1 MLSLVE
7 NAPTMPFLS
16 FKLIRSQDLQN
27 LIEQSVS
34 ELPEEL
40 AEARQLVSHEEQIL
54 SSARRQAAEILTRA
68 EEEAKD
74 LIGSAHEQVRNI
86 VSESEVIKSV
96 NIEAERIRDQVKSE
110 AQRIYQI
117 TEQEIQATE
126 EESKRRIRL
135 VMDSSIIEA
144 ENIRRGA
151 NSYAESVLHE
161 LERTTMGAIS
171 IIQNGQKQ
179 LENTSKNISRE
190 EHMERFKAALTD
202 VKNLPPDLLNDNVY
216 ERPGI
221 APTIK
226 KTVEEVNQSHRQ
238 S

>member
-7 NAPTMPFLS
+7 NAPTVPFLS
-16 FKLIRSQDLQN
+16 LKLIRSQDLQN

-54 SSARRQAAEILTRA
+54 SSARRQASEILERA

-74 LIGSAHEQVRNI
+74 LVTSAHQQVRHI

-96 NIEAERIRDQVKSE
+96 NLEAERIREQVKSE
-110 AQRIYQI
+110 AQRIYQV
-117 TEQEIQATE
+117 TEQEIKEAE
-126 EESKRRIRL
+126 EESKRRIRF
-135 VMDSSIIEA
+135 VMDSSAIEA

-171 IIQNGQKQ
+171 IIQNGQRQ
-179 LENTSKNISRE
+179 LDTISKKTDRSE
-190 EHMERFKAALTD
+190 QFGKFKAALSD
-202 VKNLPPDLLNDNVY
+202 VKNLPPDLLNDGNY
-216 ERPGI
+216 EIPGI
-221 APTIK
+221 PPTIK
-226 KTVEEVNQSHRQ
+226 KSVEGINQNRN
-238 S
+238 